1 MPAVAGVATVAV
13 RVVAAMRAAVSAVMP
28 PAPTRLQGTLRLATQ
43 CSALRKG
50 VAAMVVVVVM
60 AATTSRN
67 VPLKASLIRCAP
79 VWT

>member
-1 MPAVAGVATVAV
+1 MPAVAGVATAAV

-28 PAPTRLQGTLRLATQ
+28 LAAMRLQGTLRLATQ
-43 CSALRKG
+43 CSAPRKVG
-50 VAAMVVVVVM
+50 VVTVVVT

-67 VPLKASLIRCAP
+67 VLPKASLIRCAP